1 MIKLLIERIIP
12 GNMLYPSLSDFLE
25 QLQQN
30 CLLLARHGETDWNA
44 LGLIQ
49 GQQDRPLSPKG
60 FQQRKNL
67 FFHLQTV
74 PLVKIYCSSL
84 QRTLQTAL
92 PLSEEKEIPIITIPD
107 LNEAKLGVF
116 EGEHKVNFADE
127 HSRDMYQAF
136 LKDEINITLPGG
148 GENLRAVHDRV
159 QKPLQKIMHSIT
171 QDGHLLVVAHRN
183 VNKMLVQSL
192 LGLDFEAGYRVEHL
206 NHWLY
211 IFTLQSKEIYLME
224 LNSPADAVE
233 INPGYRKI
241 D

>member
-1 MIKLLIERIIP
+1 MA
-12 GNMLYPSLSDFLE
+12 YPSLTAFLDE
-25 QLQQN
+25 LQQN

-60 FQQRKNL
+60 FQQRKKL
-67 FFHLQTV
+67 FFHLQAV
-74 PLVKIYCSSL
+74 PLAKIYCSSL
-84 QRTLQTAL
+84 QRTLQTVQ
-92 PLSEEKEIPIITIPD
+92 PLSEEKGIPIIIIPE

-127 HSRDMYQAF
+127 HSRIMYQTF
-136 LKDEINITLPGG
+136 LRDEINVILPGG
-148 GENLRAVHDRV
+148 GENLRAVHARI
-159 QKPLQKIMHSIT
+159 QKPIKEILHSVGH
-171 QDGHLLVVAHRN
+171 DGHVLVVGHRN

-192 LGLDFEAGYRVEHL
+192 LGLDFEAGYRVEHR

-211 IFTLQSKEIYLME
+211 IFAPQSNEIYLMKIQ
-224 LNSPADAVE
+224 SPAGEVE
-233 INPGYRKI
+233 IASGYDEI

>member
-1 MIKLLIERIIP
+1 MI
-12 GNMLYPSLSDFLE
+12 YPSLADFLNG
-25 QLQQN
+25 LQQN

-44 LGLIQ
+44 MGLIQ

-67 FFHLQTV
+67 FFHLQAV

-92 PLSEEKEIPIITIPD
+92 PLSEENNIPIITIPE

-116 EGEHKVNFADE
+116 EGEHKLNFSDE
-127 HSRDMYQAF
+127 KSQLMYEAF
-136 LKDEINITLPGG
+136 LQDEINIILPGG
-148 GENLRAVHDRV
+148 GENLRAVYARI
-159 QKPLQKIMHSIT
+159 QKPLQKITHSVS
-171 QDGHLLVVAHRN
+171 QEGHVLVVAHRN
-183 VNKMLVQSL
+183 INKMLIQSL
-192 LGLDFEAGYRVEHL
+192 LGLDFESGYRVEHR

-211 IFTLQSKEIYLME
+211 IYAFESKEIYLMKIQ
-224 LNSPADAVE
+224 SPADEVE
-233 INPGYRKI
+233 IISGYGEI

>member
-1 MIKLLIERIIP
+1 MI
-12 GNMLYPSLSDFLE
+12 YPSLTAFLDG
-25 QLQQN
+25 LQQN

-74 PLVKIYCSSL
+74 SLAKIYCSSL
-84 QRTLQTAL
+84 QRTLQTAQ
-92 PLSEEKEIPIITIPD
+92 PLSEEKEIPIITVPE

-116 EGEHKVNFADE
+116 EGEHKVNFSDE
-127 HSRDMYQAF
+127 YSRIMYEKF
-136 LKDEINITLPGG
+136 LRDEINAILPGG
-148 GENLRAVHDRV
+148 GENLKDVFARI
-159 QKPLQKIMHSIT
+159 QKPLQDISRSVA
-171 QDGHLLVVAHRN
+171 QDGHVLVVAHRN

-192 LGLDFEAGYRVEHL
+192 LGLDFEAGYRVEHC

-211 IFTLQSKEIYLME
+211 IFAIQSREIYLMKIKPPVGE
-224 LNSPADAVE
+224 VE
-233 INPGYRKI
+233 IISGYGEI

>member
-1 MIKLLIERIIP
+1 MSDTM
-12 GNMLYPSLSDFLE
+12 NYPSLTDFLN

-44 LGLIQ
+44 MGLIQ

-84 QRTLQTAL
+84 QRSLQTAR
-92 PLSEEKEIPIITIPD
+92 PLSEENEIPIIPVAELD
-107 LNEAKLGVF
+107 EAKLGVF
-116 EGEHKVNFADE
+116 EGEHKVNFSDD
-127 HSRDMYQAF
+127 HSRIMYESF
-136 LKDEINITLPGG
+136 LKDEINIILPGG
-148 GENLRAVHDRV
+148 GENLRDVHARI
-159 QKPLQKIMHSIT
+159 QKPLQQIT
-171 QDGHLLVVAHRN
+171 HAVAEQGHVLVVAHRN

-192 LGLDFEAGYRVEHL
+192 LGLDFEAGYRVEHR

-211 IFTLQSKEIYLME
+211 IFACQSNQIYLME
-224 LNSPADAVE
+224 IKSLADGVE
-233 INPGYRKI
+233 IISGYREI

>member
-1 MIKLLIERIIP
+1 MI
-12 GNMLYPSLSDFLE
+12 YQSLTEFLNE
-25 QLQQN
+25 LQQN

-44 LGLIQ
+44 LELIQ

-84 QRTLQTAL
+84 QRTLQTAQ
-92 PLSEEKEIPIITIPD
+92 PLSEEKHIPIITFPE

-116 EGEHKVNFADE
+116 EGEHKVIFSDE
-127 HSRDMYQAF
+127 QSRMMYDAF
-136 LKDEINITLPGG
+136 LKDEINTTLPGG
-148 GENLRAVHDRV
+148 GENLKAVYARI
-159 QKPLQKIMHSIT
+159 QTPLQKIIQSVA
-171 QDGHLLVVAHRN
+171 QEGHVLVVAHRN

-192 LGLDFEAGYRVEHL
+192 LGLDFEAGYRVEHR
-206 NHWLY
+206 NNWLY
-211 IFTLQSKEIYLME
+211 IFASQSNEIYLMKIK
-224 LNSPADAVE
+224 SPVGKVE
-233 INPGYRKI
+233 IIPGYKEI

>member
-1 MIKLLIERIIP
+1 MIV
-12 GNMLYPSLSDFLE
+12 PSLTDFLKG
-25 QLQQN
+25 LQQN

-44 LGLIQ
+44 MGLIQ

-84 QRTLQTAL
+84 QRTLQTAQ
-92 PLSEEKEIPIITIPD
+92 PLSEENEIPIITVPE

-116 EGEHKVNFADE
+116 EGEHAVNFSDE
-127 HSRDMYQAF
+127 QSRMMYETF
-136 LKDEINITLPGG
+136 LNDEINISLPGG
-148 GENLRAVHDRV
+148 GENLRVVYARI
-159 QKPLQKIMHSIT
+159 QKPLQKITHSVA
-171 QDGHLLVVAHRN
+171 QDGHVLVVAHRN

-192 LGLDFEAGYRVEHL
+192 LGLDFKAGYRVEHL

-211 IFTLQSKEIYLME
+211 IFAIQSNEIYLMKIE
-224 LNSPADAVE
+224 SPADEVE
-233 INPGYRKI
+233 IISGYGEI
-241 D
+241 A